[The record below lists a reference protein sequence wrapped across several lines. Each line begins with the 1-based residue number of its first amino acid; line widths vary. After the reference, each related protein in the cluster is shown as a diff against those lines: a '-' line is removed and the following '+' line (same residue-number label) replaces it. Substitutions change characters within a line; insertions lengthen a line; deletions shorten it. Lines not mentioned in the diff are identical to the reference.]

1 MQGSFYTNV
10 TLRGKNILLR
20 GVDKDGNRFKRELE
34 FTPTLFV
41 PSNKKSEYTTLD
53 GTYVEPIQPGN
64 INECRDFIKRYENVD
79 GFVHLSVYG

>member
-1 MQGSFYTNV
+1 MRVVFYTNV
-10 TLRGKNILLR
+10 HTPRKNILLR

-53 GTYVEPIQPGN
+53 GTL
-64 INECRDFIKRYENVD
+64 R
-79 GFVHLSVYG
+79 